1 MKIYIIRHGET
12 SANVAGVFQG
22 RLDTELLQ
30 SGIDLARS
38 VGQALS
44 DVRFDAAFASP
55 LSRSQATARAV
66 LDASGNFTVPV
77 AIDERLYEISVGDC
91 EGKHFRPGEC
101 EVDEQYLHGY
111 FDDPLGFDGFP
122 GGESTSEV
130 CDRTQDFLVE
140 LAEMQYENVLVSTHG
155 FALRA
160 MLNMLYDDKS
170 DFWHGGVP
178 LNCSVSIVEVCD
190 GRLELVGDDVVFYD
204 GSLAS
209 DWFSNH

>member
-12 SANVAGVFQG
+12 SANVSGVFQG

-38 VGQALS
+38 VGQALTG
-44 DVRFDAAFASP
+44 VCFDAAFASP

-66 LDASGNFTVPV
+66 LDASGNGDVPIT
-77 AIDERLYEISVGDC
+77 IDERLYEIAVGDC

-101 EVDEQYLHGY
+101 EIDEKYLHGY
-111 FDDPLGFDGFP
+111 FDDPLGFAGFP
-122 GGESTSEV
+122 GGESTGEV
-130 CDRTQDFLVE
+130 CERTQRFLME
-140 LAEMQYENVLVSTHG
+140 LANKRYENVLVSTHG

-160 MLNMLYDDKS
+160 MLNMLYEDKS

-178 LNCSVSIVEVCD
+178 LNCSVSIVKAHN

-204 GSLAS
+204 ESLTS
-209 DWFSNH
+209 DWFSDH

>member
-12 SANVAGVFQG
+12 SANVEGVFQG

-30 SGIDLARS
+30 SGLDLACS
-38 VGQALS
+38 VGQALA
-44 DVRFDAAFASP
+44 DIHFDSAFASP
-55 LSRSQATARAV
+55 LSRSQDTARAV
-66 LDASGNFTVPV
+66 LDASKNQDVPIM
-77 AIDERLYEISVGDC
+77 IDERLYEIAVGDC

-101 EVDEQYLHGY
+101 EIDEKYLHGY

-130 CDRTQDFLVE
+130 CERTQEFLTE
-140 LAEMQYENVLVSTHG
+140 LANRQYENVLVSTHG

-160 MLNMLYDDKS
+160 MLNMLYEDKS

-178 LNCSVSIVEVCD
+178 LNCSVSIVEAHD
-190 GRLELVGDDVVFYD
+190 GKLELVGDDVVLYD
-204 GSLAS
+204 KGLTS
-209 DWFSNH
+209 DWFSSH